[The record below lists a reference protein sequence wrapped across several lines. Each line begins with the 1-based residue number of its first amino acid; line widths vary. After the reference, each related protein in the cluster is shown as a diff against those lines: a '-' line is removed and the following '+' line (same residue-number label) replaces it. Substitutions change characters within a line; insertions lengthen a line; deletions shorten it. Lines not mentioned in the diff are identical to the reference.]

1 MAATIRSLFEK
12 NRKGISHYLKLLVVI
27 TAFAVIIV
35 SSCLYAGYALKSH
48 LHKDTNEEFTEEFID
63 RIITKMALLL
73 ASLGVALI
81 TALSITLLNID
92 SQDIREFKNMMKKIE
107 QRDNL
112 LNMVNQAAMT
122 LLAAKDEDN
131 LMASVLAGMGIL
143 GNAVDVDRVQI
154 WQNEMI
160 DGALHFV
167 HKYEWLSE
175 YGKQKSPVPV
185 GLHFPYRLKPD
196 WEKKFLAKESINCPL
211 KELPQGDQ
219 DFLSPYDIK
228 TIIIIPLFMQER
240 FWGFFSLDDCRKERS
255 FSDDEMNILH
265 SGGLLIANTFIRYD
279 MTQNIRYTATQL
291 EAALKEAQDANL
303 AKSKFLAT
311 MSHEIRT
318 PMNVILGVTESHLQ
332 NETLSEEIQ
341 DGYNK
346 IYNAGDMLLHII
358 NDILDF
364 SKIEAGK
371 LELIPVKYDIM
382 SLINDTAHMNVIR
395 YQQKPI
401 KFNIDIQDNMPA
413 YLIGDELRIK
423 QILNNILSN
432 AFKYTDSGEIDLAFS
447 TEHSGNE
454 NEVILVLN
462 VKDTGQG
469 MTPEQVDKLFDEYT
483 RFNLETNRT
492 TVGIGLGMTITKNLI
507 IMMNGTLTVNSLPG
521 KGTEMNVHIPQK
533 LAGYETIGKKHI
545 ENAKGMLLEQ
555 KNYSSNKKINR
566 ELMPYGKVLVVD
578 DMKPNL
584 DVARLLLKP
593 YQLNIETVESGLEAI
608 SLVKSGN
615 EYDIIFMDHMMPVMD
630 GMEAVKELRTLGYK
644 SAIIAL
650 TANAV
655 TGQQDIFIANGFDAY
670 ISKPID
676 IRQLNDTLNKFIRD
690 KNKKNTAAT
699 LPQ

>member
-1 MAATIRSLFEK
+1 MAKAIRSLFEK
-12 NRKGISHYLKLLVVI
+12 NRKGIPVYFKLLAVFI
-27 TAFAVIIV
+27 AFAVIIV
-35 SSCLYAGYALKSH
+35 SSYLYAGYMFKSH
-48 LHKDTNEEFTEEFID
+48 LLRDTADELID
-63 RIITKMALLL
+63 KITANMALLL
-73 ASLGVALI
+73 GSLGI
-81 TALSITLLNID
+81 TVITVLFIVLLTID
-92 SQDIREFKNMMKKIE
+92 SREIREFRNMMKKIE

-122 LLAAKDEDN
+122 LLAEKNEDN

-154 WQNEMI
+154 WQNETI
-160 DGALHFV
+160 DGTLHFV

-175 YGKQKSPVPV
+175 FGKQKSPVPV
-185 GLHFPYRLKPD
+185 GLHFPYKSKPD

-211 KELPQGDQ
+211 KEMPREDQ
-219 DFLSPYDIK
+219 DFLIPYDIK
-228 TIIIIPLFMQER
+228 TIVIIPLFMQER

-255 FSDDEMNILH
+255 FSDDEISILH

-279 MTQNIRYTATQL
+279 MTQNIRNTAIQL
-291 EAALKEAQDANL
+291 ETALKEAQDANL

-311 MSHEIRT
+311 MSHEVRT
-318 PMNVILGVTESHLQ
+318 PMNVILGVTESYLQ
-332 NETLSEEIQ
+332 NESLSQDIL

-395 YQQKPI
+395 YQQKPV
-401 KFNIDIQDNMPA
+401 KFNLNIQDNMPA
-413 YLIGDELRIK
+413 NFIGDELRIK

-432 AFKYTDSGEIDLAFS
+432 AFKYTDFGEINLAFS
-447 TEHSGNE
+447 VEYSDKE
-454 NEVILVLN
+454 NEAALIFS

-507 IMMNGTLTVNSLPG
+507 MMMNGTLTVNSQHG
-521 KGTEMNVHIPQK
+521 KGTEMIVHIPQR
-533 LAGYETIGKKHI
+533 LADHETVGKKHI
-545 ENAKGMLLEQ
+545 ENFKGMLLEQ
-555 KNYSSNKKINR
+555 KDYPNSKKINR
-566 ELMPYGKVLVVD
+566 ELMPYGKVLIVD

-584 DVARLLLKP
+584 DVAKLLLKP
-593 YQLNIETVESGLEAI
+593 YQLNIETAESGLETI
-608 SLVKSGN
+608 NLVRSGN

-630 GMEAVKELRTLGYK
+630 GMEAVKELRTMGYK
-644 SAIIAL
+644 SPIIAL

-655 TGQQDIFIANGFDAY
+655 VGQQDIFISNGFDGY

-676 IRQLNDTLNKFIRD
+676 IRQLNDSLNKFIRD
-690 KNKKNTAAT
+690 RKNNADTAST
-699 LPQ
+699 

>member
-1 MAATIRSLFEK
+1 LATAIRSLFEK
-12 NRKGISHYLKLLVVI
+12 NRKGIPIYLKLLVVI
-27 TAFAVIIV
+27 ITFVIIIV
-35 SSCLYAGYALKSH
+35 LSCLLANYTLKSQ
-48 LHKDTNEEFTEEFID
+48 LQKITTDELID
-63 RIITKMALLL
+63 ITITKMVLLL
-73 ASLGVALI
+73 VSLGVVLI
-81 TALSITLLNID
+81 TVSCITLLNID
-92 SQDIREFKNMMKKIE
+92 SQDFSEFKNMMRNIE

-112 LNMVNQAAMT
+112 LHMVNHAAMT

-131 LMASVLAGMGIL
+131 LMASVLAGMGLL
-143 GNAVDVDRVQI
+143 GDAVDVDRVQI

-160 DGALHFV
+160 DGTLHFV

-175 YGKQKSPVPV
+175 FGKQKSPVPV
-185 GLHFPYRLKPD
+185 GLHFPYILKSD
-196 WEKKFLAKESINCPL
+196 WEKKFLAEENINCPL
-211 KELPQGDQ
+211 KELPKEDQ
-219 DFLSPYDIK
+219 DFLGPFDIK
-228 TIIIIPLFMQER
+228 SIVIIPLFMQER

-279 MTQNIRYTATQL
+279 MTQNIRNTTIQL
-291 EAALKEAQDANL
+291 ETALKEAQDANL

-318 PMNVILGVTESHLQ
+318 PMNVILGVAEGYLQ
-332 NETLSEEIQ
+332 NESLSQEER

-382 SLINDTAHMNVIR
+382 SLINDTAHMNIIR

-401 KFNIDIQDNMPA
+401 KFSLTIQDNMPA
-413 YLIGDELRIK
+413 NFIGDELRIK

-432 AFKYTDSGEIDLAFS
+432 AFKYTDSGEINLAFS
-447 TEHSGNE
+447 VEFSNME
-454 NEVILVLN
+454 NEVTLIFS

-469 MTPEQVDKLFDEYT
+469 MTPEQVDKLFDEYA

-492 TVGIGLGMTITKNLI
+492 TVGIGLGMPITKNF
-507 IMMNGTLTVNSLPG
+507 IMLMNGKLTVNSQYG
-521 KGTEMNVHIPQK
+521 KGTEMIVHIPQ
-533 LAGYETIGKKHI
+533 LIAGQETIGKKHI
-545 ENAKGMLLEQ
+545 EDFNGVLFEQ
-555 KNYSSNKKINR
+555 KDYSANKKIKR

-578 DMKPNL
+578 DLKPNL

-593 YQLNIETVESGLEAI
+593 YKLTIETVESGLEAI
-608 SLVKSGN
+608 NLVRNGN
-615 EYDIIFMDHMMPVMD
+615 EYDIMFMDHMMPIMD
-630 GMEAVKELRTLGYK
+630 GMEAVKELRTMGYK
-644 SAIIAL
+644 FPIIAL

-655 TGQQDIFIANGFDAY
+655 VGQQDIFIASGFDGY

-676 IRQLNDTLNKFIRD
+676 IRQLNDVLNKFIRD
-690 KNKKNTAAT
+690 KKSNTVS
-699 LPQ
+699 QDI

>member
-1 MAATIRSLFEK
+1 
-12 NRKGISHYLKLLVVI
+12 
-27 TAFAVIIV
+27 
-35 SSCLYAGYALKSH
+35 
-48 LHKDTNEEFTEEFID
+48 
-63 RIITKMALLL
+63 
-73 ASLGVALI
+73 
-81 TALSITLLNID
+81 
-92 SQDIREFKNMMKKIE
+92 MMEKIE

-112 LNMVNQAAMT
+112 LNMVNHAAMT
-122 LLAAKDEDN
+122 LLAMKDEDD
-131 LMASVLAGMGIL
+131 LMAPVMAGMGIL
-143 GNAVDVDRVQI
+143 GQAVDVDRVQI

-160 DGALHFV
+160 DGSLHFV

-175 YGKQKSPVPV
+175 LGQQKSPVPV
-185 GLHFPYRLKPD
+185 GLHFPYKSKPT
-196 WEKKFLAKESINCPL
+196 WEKKFLAKENINCPL
-211 KELPQGDQ
+211 RELPREDQ
-219 DFLSPYDIK
+219 DFLGSYDIK

-240 FWGFFSLDDCRKERS
+240 FWGFFSLDDCKKERS
-255 FSDDEMNILH
+255 FSDDEMNILL
-265 SGGLLIANTFIRYD
+265 SGGLLIANSFIRYD
-279 MTQNIRYTATQL
+279 MTQNIHKSAIQL

-311 MSHEIRT
+311 MSHEVRT
-318 PMNVILGVTESHLQ
+318 PMNVILGITESYLQ
-332 NETLSEEIQ
+332 NDSLSQEAR

-401 KFNIDIQDNMPA
+401 NFRLNIQDNMPA
-413 YLIGDELRIK
+413 NLIGDELRIK

-432 AFKYTDSGEIDLAFS
+432 AFKYTDLGEINLSFS
-447 TEHSGNE
+447 FENSNKE
-454 NEVILVLN
+454 NEITLVFN

-483 RFNLETNRT
+483 RFNLEANRS
-492 TVGIGLGMTITKNLI
+492 TVGIGLGMAITKNLI
-507 IMMNGTLTVNSLPG
+507 TLMNGTFTLNSQIG
-521 KGTEMNVHIPQK
+521 KGTEMIVHIPQK
-533 LAGYETIGKKHI
+533 LAGNETVSKKHI
-545 ENAKGMLLEQ
+545 DNFKDILLEQ
-555 KNYSSNKKINR
+555 KDYSKDKKINR
-566 ELMPYGKVLVVD
+566 EIMPYGKVLLVD

-584 DVARLLLKP
+584 DVAALLLKP

-608 SLVKSGN
+608 SLVKSGF

-630 GMEAVKELRTLGYK
+630 GIEAVKELRAMGYK
-644 SAIIAL
+644 RTIIAL

-655 TGQQDIFIANGFDAY
+655 VGQQDIFIANGFDGY

-676 IRQLNDTLNKFIRD
+676 IRQLNDALNKFIRD
-690 KNKKNTAAT
+690 KNK
-699 LPQ
+699 

>member
-1 MAATIRSLFEK
+1 MATAIRSLFEK
-12 NRKGISHYLKLLVVI
+12 NRKGIPIYLKLLVVI
-27 TAFAVIIV
+27 ITFVIIIV
-35 SSCLYAGYALKSH
+35 LSCLLANYTLKSQ
-48 LHKDTNEEFTEEFID
+48 LQKITTDELID
-63 RIITKMALLL
+63 ITITKMVLLL
-73 ASLGVALI
+73 VSLGVVLI
-81 TALSITLLNID
+81 TVSCITLLNID
-92 SQDIREFKNMMKKIE
+92 SQDFSEFKNMMRNIE

-112 LNMVNQAAMT
+112 LHMVNHAAMT

-131 LMASVLAGMGIL
+131 LMASVLAGMGLL
-143 GNAVDVDRVQI
+143 GDAVDVDRVQI

-160 DGALHFV
+160 DGTLHFV

-175 YGKQKSPVPV
+175 FGKQKSPVPV
-185 GLHFPYRLKPD
+185 GLHFPYILKSD
-196 WEKKFLAKESINCPL
+196 WEKKFLAEENINCPL
-211 KELPQGDQ
+211 KELPKEDQ
-219 DFLSPYDIK
+219 DFLGPFDIK
-228 TIIIIPLFMQER
+228 SIVIIPLFMQER

-279 MTQNIRYTATQL
+279 MTQNIRNTTIQL
-291 EAALKEAQDANL
+291 ETALKEAQDANL

-318 PMNVILGVTESHLQ
+318 PMNVILGVAEGYLQ
-332 NETLSEEIQ
+332 NESLSQEER

-382 SLINDTAHMNVIR
+382 SLINDTAHMNIIR

-401 KFNIDIQDNMPA
+401 KFSLTIQDNMPA
-413 YLIGDELRIK
+413 NFIGDELRIK

-432 AFKYTDSGEIDLAFS
+432 AFKYTDSGEINLAFS
-447 TEHSGNE
+447 VEFSNME
-454 NEVILVLN
+454 NEVTLIFS

-469 MTPEQVDKLFDEYT
+469 MTPEQVDKLFDEYA

-492 TVGIGLGMTITKNLI
+492 TVGIGLGMPITKNF
-507 IMMNGTLTVNSLPG
+507 IMLMNGKLTVNSQYG
-521 KGTEMNVHIPQK
+521 KGTEMIVHIPQ
-533 LAGYETIGKKHI
+533 LIAGQETIGKKHI
-545 ENAKGMLLEQ
+545 EDFNGVLFEQ
-555 KNYSSNKKINR
+555 KDYSANKKIKR

-578 DMKPNL
+578 DLKPNL

-593 YQLNIETVESGLEAI
+593 YKLTIETVESGLEAI
-608 SLVKSGN
+608 NLVRNGN
-615 EYDIIFMDHMMPVMD
+615 EYDIMFMDHMMPIMD
-630 GMEAVKELRTLGYK
+630 GMEAVKELRTMGYK
-644 SAIIAL
+644 FPIIAL

-655 TGQQDIFIANGFDAY
+655 VGQQDIFIASGFDGY

-676 IRQLNDTLNKFIRD
+676 IRQLNDVLNKFIRD
-690 KNKKNTAAT
+690 KKSNTVS
-699 LPQ
+699 QDI

>member
-1 MAATIRSLFEK
+1 LAATIRSLFEK

-690 KNKKNTAAT
+690 KNKKAW
-699 LPQ
+699 Q